1 VIDPNIFGEDVS
13 FDGLESTSFFLGMI
27 NEFNNRFQAAAD
39 VLLREISWK
48 QSFLLKCI
56 SFFKEPPS
64 INQLAELTGSSHQNT
79 KQLLNRLEKGGY
91 VQVTQDGADR
101 RKQRVT
107 LTEKTFQFRR
117 DHEQKKKEQLARLF
131 GGVTEQELAAATETI
146 TKLHINL
153 KAIMEESK

>member
-1 VIDPNIFGEDVS
+1 MIDPIIFGENVS
-13 FDGLESTSFFLGMI
+13 FDGLENTAFFIGMI

-39 VLLREISWK
+39 VLLQELSWK

-64 INQLAELTGSSHQNT
+64 INQLAELTGSSHQNI

-91 VQVTQDGADR
+91 VKVVQDEEDR

-107 LTEKTFQFRR
+107 LTEKTCQFRR
-117 DHEQKKKEQLARLF
+117 EHERKNEEKLSRLF
-131 GGVTEQELAAATETI
+131 EGVTEQELAAATETI
-146 TKLHINL
+146 TKLHINI
-153 KAIMEESK
+153 KAMMEESK